1 MVCHNLLENFKG
13 QFMKL
18 ANLFRNSLRLII
30 LSLFTLQLCFAQ
42 QGVKRGEVRSPQS
55 AQDILPKD
63 SGAGKQFAAWL
74 DAFNSGRRDA
84 LQQFIAANFE
94 PPPNAALPVERM
106 TNRQF
111 ELYKN
116 TGGFLVRKVTAD
128 SSAPEKISVV
138 LESKRTGFFMTIGMA
153 TQKNSPEKIL
163 GMGFRGSEAPPELLP
178 KAKLTD
184 EQLRRNIDNLIGDLI
199 KANQFSG
206 VILVA
211 RNGKPVYQR
220 ASGLA
225 NKVWNIPNQLDT
237 KFNVASISKMF
248 TAVAVAQLAEQGKL
262 SFDDPVGKWLPE
274 YPNKDIAQK
283 ITVHHLL
290 SHTSGLK
297 ETNTTDSSFRRGF
310 RTIKDYLPTA
320 PGDTLKFE
328 PGTKLEYSNYGYL
341 LLGAIIEK
349 VSGEDFY
356 TYIREHICK
365 PAGMMNTDSFELDT
379 EPANLATGY
388 MDAPNNTRRSN
399 AFMLPVKG
407 LPSGLGYSTVEDLVK
422 FNLALT
428 GGKLLNKKSL
438 ETVWLGRMNYNEPD
452 SQYGYGFIVKRYN
465 GTRVIGHGGGW
476 VGITNKFDMYP
487 DLGYTV
493 VILNNI
499 DSDPNSI
506 AFKLREWLTQ
516 GQIANQ

>member
-1 MVCHNLLENFKG
+1 
-13 QFMKL
+13 MKL
-18 ANLFRNSLRLII
+18 TNRFRNAFCLII
-30 LSLFTLQLCFAQ
+30 LSSFAFQLCFAQ
-42 QGVKRGEVRSPQS
+42 QEAKRADVKSSTS

-63 SGAGKQFAAWL
+63 IAAGRQFAAWL
-74 DAFNSGRRDA
+74 DAFNSGRREI
-84 LQQFIAANFE
+84 LQQFIAATFE

-111 ELYKN
+111 DLYQK
-116 TGGFLVRKVTAD
+116 TGGFFVRKVTAD
-128 SSAPEKISVV
+128 GSAPDKISVV
-138 LESKRTGFFMTIGMA
+138 LEAKRTGFFMTIGMA
-153 TQKNSPEKIL
+153 TQKTAPEKIL
-163 GMGFRGSEAPPELLP
+163 GMGFRGSEAPAELL
-178 KAKLTD
+178 AKTKLS
-184 EQLRRNIDNLIGDLI
+184 EKQLRRNIDNLIDELI

-211 RNGKPVYQR
+211 KNGKPVYQR

-225 NKVWNIPNQLDT
+225 NRTWNIPNQIDT
-237 KFNVASISKMF
+237 KFNVASIGKMF

-262 SFDDPVGKWLPE
+262 SFDDSLGKWLPD
-274 YPNKDIAQK
+274 YPNKEISGK
-283 ITVHHLL
+283 VTIHHLL

-297 ETNTTDSSFRRGF
+297 EASAADNSFRRGF
-310 RTIKDYLPTA
+310 RTVKDYLPTA
-320 PGDTLKFE
+320 PSDTLKFE

-349 VSGEDFY
+349 VSGEDY
-356 TYIREHICK
+356 YAYIREHICK

-407 LPSGLGYSTVEDLVK
+407 LPSGLGYSTAEDLVK
-422 FNLALT
+422 FNLALLD
-428 GGKLLNKKSL
+428 GKLLNKKSL
-438 ETVWLGRMNYNEPD
+438 ETVWSGRMNYSEPD

-465 GTRVIGHGGGW
+465 GTRIIGHGGGW

-487 DLGYTV
+487 DLSYTV

-499 DSDPNSI
+499 DSDPNAV

-516 GQIANQ
+516 GH